1 MVDKQG
7 KRVFLIPKVKMSL
20 GQMEFGSKYFS
31 VGSHASQRPPCETS
45 NFIRT
50 RYGNSVWFK
59 VVFVSS
65 SKMCVFSLKIV
76 LEFFLFTCICGK
88 SFQLMNICE

>member
-7 KRVFLIPKVKMSL
+7 KRVFYPKGKMSL
-20 GQMEFGSKYFS
+20 GQMEFGSKFFS

-50 RYGNSVWFK
+50 RYGNS
-59 VVFVSS
+59 
-65 SKMCVFSLKIV
+65 I
-76 LEFFLFTCICGK
+76 
-88 SFQLMNICE
+88 